1 MSYKTIQAEPKNSTF
16 LDTYAWILFRQ
27 SRYAE
32 AKIYIDQAVANDTDS
47 VQSAVILEHAGD
59 IYMMNK
65 QTDKAIDYWQRAVKA
80 GSDSPLLPKKIQ
92 LKKYIEDEK
101 KTK

>member
-1 MSYKTIQAEPKNSTF
+1 
-16 LDTYAWILFRQ
+16 
-27 SRYAE
+27 
-32 AKIYIDQAVANDTDS
+32 
-47 VQSAVILEHAGD
+47 
-59 IYMMNK
+59 MMNK
-65 QTDKAIDYWQRAVKA
+65 QTDKAIDYWQRAVKV